1 MAVNGR
7 GGPRDLAAAVE
18 LFEKAATQGHSGAMF
33 ALGALHGGGHGL
45 PVDRRT
51 AQNWFRAAAML
62 GHGQAQLMLGRYLA
76 SGAGD
81 ELNPEE
87 AREWLERAVVQGVAD
102 AQHDLAELS
111 LPPQRSDSERT
122 WHSEQVAAPR
132 G

>member
-1 MAVNGR
+1 
-7 GGPRDLAAAVE
+7 
-18 LFEKAATQGHSGAMF
+18 MF

-45 PVDRRT
+45 PKDRRT

-76 SGAGD
+76 SGAGE

-87 AREWLERAVVQGVAD
+87 AREWLERAAAQGVAD

-111 LPPQRSDSERT
+111 SPPSDAEWTLRPD
-122 WHSEQVAAPR
+122 QVAAPTA
-132 G
+132 